1 MVDKYRLR
9 LYHHNVCTREWNGK
23 SGEYC
28 SNCNV
33 AKYFREIL
41 LRNMNWYYSWII
53 WLRNTENDK
62 SYIIRGVWGI
72 EMQTAEVAQGQLL
85 CRNSTQL
92 LSGKL
97 GKLLSQ
103 KTWKAPLMETH
114 ENLENSW
121 WWKITET
128 HWSVTWHRFPIIS
141 QLFIR
146 PCWTFHLIVFIPR
159 WIPSIWALCW
169 RAYCHGQRSQNG
181 NGKSNLLANI
191 QFEYFSFKIMARK
204 TCTSKMIW
212 VGLSVP
218 KWKVLPTAL
227 KWKVLIRLKHLGSAL
242 VAPRLPSRWPPNF
255 SIEL

>member
-92 LSGKL
+92 LWW
-97 GKLLSQ
+97 KLLSQ

-121 WWKITET
+121 LMAMEDRRNSLK
-128 HWSVTWHRFPIIS
+128 WHDIGF
-141 QLFIR
+141 QLFLNFLYDRVELFIWLFWSLIESHQFGLCAEEHIVTVKGHR
-146 PCWTFHLIVFIPR
+146 MAMANQIYWLTFSL
-159 WIPSIWALCW
+159 
-169 RAYCHGQRSQNG
+169 
-181 NGKSNLLANI
+181 NI
-191 QFEYFSFKIMARK
+191 F
-204 TCTSKMIW
+204 
-212 VGLSVP
+212 
-218 KWKVLPTAL
+218 
-227 KWKVLIRLKHLGSAL
+227 H
-242 VAPRLPSRWPPNF
+242 
-255 SIEL
+255 

>member
-41 LRNMNWYYSWII
+41 LRNMNWYYSGII

-92 LSGKL
+92 LWW
-97 GKLLSQ
+97 KLLSQ

-121 WWKITET
+121 LMAMEDRRNSLKRDMT
-128 HWSVTWHRFPIIS
+128 SVSNYF

-146 PCWTFHLIVFIPR
+146 PCWTFHMIVLIPH

-204 TCTSKMIW
+204 TCTSKMVW

-218 KWKVLPTAL
+218 K
-227 KWKVLIRLKHLGSAL
+227 
-242 VAPRLPSRWPPNF
+242 
-255 SIEL
+255 

>member
-1 MVDKYRLR
+1 M
-9 LYHHNVCTREWNGK
+9 
-23 SGEYC
+23 
-28 SNCNV
+28 
-33 AKYFREIL
+33 
-41 LRNMNWYYSWII
+41 
-53 WLRNTENDK
+53 
-62 SYIIRGVWGI
+62 
-72 EMQTAEVAQGQLL
+72 
-85 CRNSTQL
+85 
-92 LSGKL
+92 
-97 GKLLSQ
+97 
-103 KTWKAPLMETH
+103 KTWKTH
-114 ENLENSW
+114 GSW
-121 WWKITET
+121 RWKIAET

-146 PCWTFHLIVFIPR
+146 PCWTFHMIVLIPH